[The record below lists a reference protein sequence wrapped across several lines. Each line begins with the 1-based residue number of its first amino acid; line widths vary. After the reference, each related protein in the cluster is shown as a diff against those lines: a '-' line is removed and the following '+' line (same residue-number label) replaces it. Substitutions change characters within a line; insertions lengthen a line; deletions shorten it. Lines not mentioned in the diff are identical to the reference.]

1 MNRTRGPAIRQCF
14 LWLLPPTSELPHP
27 TSSRGRVMP
36 DYIPRADA
44 DFDSWQANFVTYAN
58 ANLAA
63 LGLVAGDLVPIAGG
77 QTGWTTA
84 YTAHIAAQATAQ
96 SATALK
102 ETARQTY
109 VFLLRALVK
118 RLQASPA
125 VNDAERGALGITIPD
140 PTALDSRLRQK
151 ERAALGESSES
162 ASRSSCAA
170 SGRSSRNAPF
180 AWPESASGIPRSRRV
195 QRAGVTLLTERVQ
208 RGGEPDAD
216 SGRSCCRNSDDH
228 HRSEECTHRKS
239 RFSSRIPHERSRVS
253 RVTVECARLRHVIA
267 FRDESKTGRGK
278 PEGALGAEIWMK
290 IGPTPPVDPG
300 ELAFVALDTKSPY
313 TLEFAGA
320 DGGKLAHYMLRWV
333 TGTGLKG
340 PWSETAS
347 ITIGQ

>member
-1 MNRTRGPAIRQCF
+1 
-14 LWLLPPTSELPHP
+14 
-27 TSSRGRVMP
+27 MP

-58 ANLAA
+58 ANLAG
-63 LGLVAGDLVPIAGG
+63 LGLVAGDLTPIAGG

-84 YTAHIAAQATAQ
+84 YTAHIAAQAAAL

-102 ETARQTY
+102 DTARQTY
-109 VFLLRALVK
+109 VFLLRGLVK

-140 PTALDSRLRQK
+140 PTATP
-151 ERAALGESSES
+151 AV
-162 ASRSSCAA
+162 
-170 SGRSSRNAPF
+170 APTTK
-180 AWPESASGIPRSRRV
+180 PV
-195 QRAGVTLLTERVQ
+195 
-208 RGGEPDAD
+208 
-216 SGRSCCRNSDDH
+216 
-228 HRSEECTHRKS
+228 
-239 RFSSRIPHERSRVS
+239 
-253 RVTVECARLRHVIA
+253 VTVECARLRHVIA

-300 ELAFVALDTKSPY
+300 ELSFVALDTKSPY